1 MVSLVVAVGGRG
13 RRIVDLFNV
22 GFRLFSNEQ
31 GGPLPSQ
38 GFPRPSPFGERP
50 SDTDPEQGKPRV
62 TGQYAKY
69 GFPLLTGKFSGFVET
84 PGKTSLDAHLF
95 CFGRSW
101 GPSPRQPSIC
111 APRV

>member
-69 GFPLLTGKFSGFVET
+69 GFPLLTGFFSGFVVLLARHDVLI
-84 PGKTSLDAHLF
+84 PKLF
-95 CFGRSW
+95 DGVVGRGCRWSW
-101 GPSPRQPSIC
+101 QAYR
-111 APRV
+111 